1 VIGAIAARARA
12 RGRRALALALR
23 TVPVAHVPRLPW
35 PWQVLRLRSGSPP
48 RPSAASLRTWCALIA
63 RTRHVPGGVAEL
75 GVRGADRL
83 ILAALWARR
92 QGIDKPFFG
101 FDSFSGYPKASARD
115 PASWAGE
122 GEITARLLSTRD
134 RLTPP
139 PDGWIDDDLFHTS
152 VYPKVEW
159 VRRRIAQ
166 YGASD
171 VTLVE
176 GWFDDTL
183 PSFKEPLSLVVND
196 SDLFESTMTVLRY
209 LWPLV
214 QPGGLVVNAVH
225 GTHPGA
231 RAAFEEFFRHGDAR
245 IEALAIAGHKG
256 MAYVVKPLDAS
267 PAA

>member
-1 VIGAIAARARA
+1 MKPRALYSRVVGRA
-12 RGRRALALALR
+12 QRTGRRVLAEGLR
-23 TVPVAHVPRLPW
+23 TLPPSQVSRLPW
-35 PWQVLRLRSGSPP
+35 RYQVLRLRPGSPP
-48 RPSAASLRTWCALIA
+48 APSAAALRTWCGFIA
-63 RTRHVPGGVAEL
+63 RTRHVPGGIAEL

-83 ILAALWARR
+83 ILATLWARR

-101 FDSFSGYPKASARD
+101 FDSFSGYPKASDKD
-115 PASWAGE
+115 PASWQQE
-122 GEITARLLSTRD
+122 EQITARLVAERE

-139 PDGWIDDDLFHTS
+139 PHGWINDDLFHTT

-159 VRRRIAQ
+159 VRRRVAQ

-196 SDLFESTMTVLRY
+196 SDLFESTTTVLRH

-214 QPGGLVVNAVH
+214 QSGGVIVNAVH

-231 RAAFEEFFRHGDAR
+231 RAAFEEFFAGGGIAIQR
-245 IEALAIAGHKG
+245 LAIRDHKG
-256 MAYVVKPLDAS
+256 MAYAVKP
-267 PAA
+267 